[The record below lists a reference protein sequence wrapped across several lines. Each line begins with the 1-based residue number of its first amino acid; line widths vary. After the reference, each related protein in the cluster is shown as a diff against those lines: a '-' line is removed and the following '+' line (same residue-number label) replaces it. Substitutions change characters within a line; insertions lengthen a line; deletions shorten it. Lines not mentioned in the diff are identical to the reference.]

1 MRRHAFTLIE
11 LLVVIA
17 IIAILAA
24 MLLPALSKA
33 RDKARAIS
41 CTSNLKQL
49 GLYMNMYA
57 TDQND
62 VIPQVESNLASAKGK
77 WQDCLATLETSKP
90 LADWL
95 HMPSSKL
102 LPVFRCPAGPDK
114 FTTSTD
120 YHGFGANAT
129 GFTSLYGTDGVKLRT
144 LSAFKEPSSLFAFG
158 DCSRQSSKT
167 STYPKGRVTNRNEMV
182 TGTGTWRH
190 NYGANLCFAD
200 GHVAFMRKEQ
210 IPLNLDDANNGKF
223 WRQD

>member
-1 MRRHAFTLIE
+1 MRRNPFTLLE

-17 IIAILAA
+17 LIAILAA

-49 GLYMNMYA
+49 GIYMNMYA

-62 VIPQVESNLASAKGK
+62 VIPQVDSNLASAQGK
-77 WQDCLATLETSKP
+77 WQDCLATFDASKP

-95 HMPSSKL
+95 HMPSGKL
-102 LPVFRCPAGPDK
+102 RPLFRCPAGPDK

-120 YHGFGANAT
+120 YHGYGANAT
-129 GFTSLYGTDGVKLRT
+129 GFTSLYGNDGVKLRT
-144 LSAFKEPSSLFAFG
+144 LSGFKEPSSLFAFG
-158 DCSRQSSKT
+158 DCSRQGNANSW
-167 STYPKGRVTNRNEMV
+167 PKGRVTKFTDIV

-190 NYGANLCFAD
+190 NNGANLCFAD
-200 GHVAFMRKEQ
+200 GHVAFMNKKQ
-210 IPLNLDDANNGKF
+210 LPLTSADANNGKF